1 MGLIIF
7 ACFFLSGASGLVFE
21 MIWTR
26 ELGLIFG
33 STTLAIATVLSA
45 FMGGLALGSHL
56 GGRFAARLRDPL
68 AAYALCEA
76 GIGLYALSIPFS
88 LAAYPHLNAFLF
100 RALGNH
106 HVALSLLRFSA
117 TAALLLLPTTLMGA
131 TLPLL
136 SQFLVRHKSART
148 VAGAA
153 VHIGALFALNTTGA
167 VAGTFLSGFVLLP
180 LIGISKTNAAAALV
194 NLSLATAV
202 LLARRR
208 LAAAPDPAPDVPDA
222 PDAADAAA
230 PGAAEPLAAPTTFMR
245 RAAVLAYAVSGGVAM
260 VYQVLWTRALAI
272 VLGSSVYSFTLILLA
287 FLIGLAA
294 GAALTTRL
302 LPRLRRPV
310 LALALC
316 HLLTLLCAVASYLT
330 IDKLPAVFLFFL
342 RGGTFTVDGLI
353 ATQFLLCALAILPA
367 TLAMGGVMPL
377 TMRVYTSSSES
388 VARDVGAAYALNT
401 IGAITG
407 SFAAGFVILPTLGLQ
422 RGLLLCAA
430 LTCALFALLAAA
442 SERRRAGAA
451 LAAAGALA
459 TLIFIVKIPPWN
471 LQHFSAGLFRIAI
484 AGDIIRNQKWPV
496 PKLLYYKDG
505 VSTTVSVEQ
514 WQKSIALKN
523 NGKVDASNSDDM
535 ATQIMVGLM
544 PLLFHPGALDHP
556 PSALV
561 IGFGSGVTIGAVT
574 QFPIARADVVE
585 LEPAVVEAGA
595 RFFAPYNHE
604 PTKDPR
610 VRVIMED
617 GRNFLTQS
625 SAPEDRYDV
634 IVSEPSNPWITGVSS
649 LFTVDYWRL
658 ARRRLKDDGVF
669 CQWAQLYEMSQ
680 ENIKTLLRSFTA
692 VFPYT
697 YAFSAEHLSSDVLLL
712 ASPRPLPL
720 SLPRLRR
727 NFDGAR
733 HPLLRAEL
741 ARAGVQSAEDLLADL
756 LLVPADFPAL
766 TAGAALNTDDNARI
780 EFAAPRDLLG
790 FLRHD
795 PYVRRVYGA
804 QWPYGHLRPYLEG
817 LGSPLSGDGERGRSY
832 ARLARALLAHGK
844 GPRALRLLPLARAY
858 GGGEDVVHV
867 ERLLRVFEWDRPSAR
882 GATPPPAAEEVP
894 LTPGAPPWDP
904 LGVMALDGPKEL
916 PELSAAD
923 RARMHR
929 DYADALVEA
938 QARRYAHALQ
948 ALKSWPGRWI
958 DEGGADLELLVG
970 FLLYKTEL
978 VDDAVDRLRPL
989 AEDPDYV
996 ARRPALLYYLAR
1008 AEYENA
1014 MPRQAVA
1021 HLARYLSVAPPP
1033 IAPMVPRPHP

>member
-7 ACFFLSGASGLVFE
+7 ACFFLSGASSLVFE

-56 GGRFAARLRDPL
+56 GGRLAARLRDPL

-106 HVALSLLRFSA
+106 QVALSLLRFSA
-117 TAALLLLPTTLMGA
+117 TAALLLIPTTLMGA

-136 SQFLVRHKSART
+136 SQFLVRHRSART

-194 NLSLATAV
+194 NLSLAAAV

-208 LAAAPDPAPDVPDA
+208 LTADPAPPTPEDETPAEREGRGVEHGPSA
-222 PDAADAAA
+222 PSA
-230 PGAAEPLAAPTTFMR
+230 LMR
-245 RAAVLAYAVSGGVAM
+245 RAAVLAYAVSGAVAM

-294 GAALTTRL
+294 GAALATRL

-310 LALALC
+310 FALALC

-330 IDKLPAVFLFFL
+330 IDKLPAAFLFFL

-388 VARDVGAAYALNT
+388 VARDVGSAYALNT

-430 LTCALFALLAAA
+430 LTCALFALLAAV
-442 SERRRAGAA
+442 SERRRPGAA

-484 AGDIIRNQKWPV
+484 AGDIIRNQSWPV

-544 PLLFHPGALDHP
+544 PLLFHPGALDRP

-625 SAPEDRYDV
+625 SADEDRYDV

-680 ENIKTLLRSFTA
+680 ENIKTLLRSFTE

-727 NFDGAR
+727 NFDGAS

-741 ARAGVQSAEDLLADL
+741 LRAGVQSAEDLLADL
-756 LLVPADFPAL
+756 LLVPSDFPAL
-766 TAGAALNTDDNARI
+766 TTGAALNTDDNARI

-795 PYVRRVYGA
+795 PYVRRVYGER
-804 QWPYGHLRPYLEG
+804 WPYGHLRPYLEG

-844 GPRALRLLPLARAY
+844 GPRARRLLPLARAY
-858 GGGEDVVHV
+858 GGGEDAAHV
-867 ERLLRVFEWDRPSAR
+867 ERLLRIFEQGRA
-882 GATPPPAAEEVP
+882 PAQAPAQAPAEEVP
-894 LTPGAPPWDP
+894 LTPGAPSWDP
-904 LGVMALDGPKEL
+904 LGVVALDGPREVAG
-916 PELSAAD
+916 LSAPD

-929 DYADALVEA
+929 DYADALAEA
-938 QARRYAHALQ
+938 RERRYAHALR
-948 ALKSWPGRWI
+948 ALSSWPGRWI
-958 DEGGADLELLVG
+958 EEGGADLELLVG

-989 AEDPDYV
+989 ADDPDYV

-1014 MPRQAVA
+1014 MPRQALA
-1021 HLARYLSVAPPP
+1021 HLERYLARGPG
-1033 IAPMVPRPHP
+1033 